1 MNESEAMNESE
12 NAKVPHVATLMN
24 HLWEGGVE
32 RFVEEG
38 GRKIGEEDP
47 AGLFCRIPEVR
58 GKIDDLLARHA
69 RLGYQLLFL
78 ANFIDSEFGRLPEKV
93 RNETAFAIFYAVK
106 EMDLLPDRTPGVGH
120 LDDAA
125 VTETVLARHA
135 GVFERHCA
143 MNRIDWGALQPN
155 CES

>member
-1 MNESEAMNESE
+1 MNESE
-12 NAKVPHVATLMN
+12 NTKVPHVATLMN
-24 HLWEGGVE
+24 HLWDGGVE
-32 RFVEEG
+32 HFIEEG
-38 GRKIGEEDP
+38 SRKLGQEDP

-58 GKIDDLLARHA
+58 EKIDALRRQHA
-69 RLGYQLLFL
+69 RLGNQLLFL
-78 ANFIDSEFGRLPEKV
+78 ANFIDSEFGRLTEKV
-93 RNETAFAIFYAVK
+93 RNETAFALFYAVK
-106 EMDLLPDRTPGVGH
+106 EMDLLPDHTPGVGH

-143 MNRIDWGALQPN
+143 MNRLDWGALQPD